1 MVIQMIRK
9 KTKKEWFKEFK
20 ILIKGVKGYKN
31 KEDALE
37 FLDNQIK
44 IIEEEAYRTK
54 LRQTQIKEA
63 KDDLPMRIV
72 LASIDQNWRTVEE
85 IYEIVKQDFRFE
97 EHSMTRTVII
107 NRLNKLV
114 KNKLVCK
121 EQFRE
126 NDSPNAKVKMYYKE
140 RK

>member
-1 MVIQMIRK
+1 MVRR

-44 IIEEEAYRTK
+44 TIEEEAYRTK

>member
-1 MVIQMIRK
+1 MMRK

-20 ILIKGVKGYKN
+20 ILIKGIKGYKN
-31 KEDALE
+31 KDDALE

-44 IIEEEAYRTK
+44 TIEEEAYRTK

-97 EHSMTRTVII
+97 EHFMTRTVII

-114 KNKLVCK
+114 KNKLACK
-121 EQFRE
+121 EHFRE
-126 NDSPNAKVKMYYKE
+126 DDSPNAKVKMYYKE

>member
-1 MVIQMIRK
+1 MIRK

-31 KEDALE
+31 KADALE

-72 LASIDQNWRTVEE
+72 LSSIDQNWRTVEE
-85 IYEIVKQDFRFE
+85 IYEIIKQDFRFE

-114 KNKLVCK
+114 KNKLAFK

-126 NDSPNAKVKMYYKE
+126 NDSPNAKVKMYYRE

>member
-1 MVIQMIRK
+1 MIRK

-44 IIEEEAYRTK
+44 MIEEEAYRTK

-72 LASIDQNWRTVEE
+72 LSSIDQNWRTVEE

-114 KNKLVCK
+114 KNKLACK
-121 EQFRE
+121 ERFRE
-126 NDSPNAKVKMYYKE
+126 NDSPNAKVQMYYRE

>member
-1 MVIQMIRK
+1 MIRK

-31 KEDALE
+31 KEEALE

-72 LASIDQNWRTVEE
+72 LSSIDQNWRTVEE
-85 IYEIVKQDFRFE
+85 IYDIIKQDFRFE

-114 KNKLVCK
+114 KNKLACK

-126 NDSPNAKVKMYYKE
+126 DDSPNAKVKMYYKE